1 MASAANLTKARA
13 ILPRSLP
20 RLAELLAEVRRRNR
34 NKFDRM
40 YPDTGRFRRELY
52 PKHMQVVRATGL
64 ANQVAF
70 IAGNKCGK
78 SELGCYCVSAW
89 ATGRYPAWWDGRRFA
104 GPTTIW
110 IAGEKNSV
118 VRDSLQYKLLGPLS
132 DLGTGLIPGDAIARA
147 TRKSGLADAI
157 DTLTIK
163 HVSGGF
169 SSIRFKSYEE
179 GRKSFQATDVDV
191 LMLDEEPPQDIWVE
205 GLMRTMVKQGLALLT
220 FTPLSGWSDVVEEFL
235 GIEGAGSLPLPATD

>member
-1 MASAANLTKARA
+1 VRQIGAR
-13 ILPRSLP
+13 
-20 RLAELLAEVRRRNR
+20 LLLR
-34 NKFDRM
+34 
-40 YPDTGRFRRELY
+40 
-52 PKHMQVVRATGL
+52 
-64 ANQVAF
+64 
-70 IAGNKCGK
+70 
-78 SELGCYCVSAW
+78 
-89 ATGRYPAWWDGRRFA
+89 RYPAWWDGRRFA